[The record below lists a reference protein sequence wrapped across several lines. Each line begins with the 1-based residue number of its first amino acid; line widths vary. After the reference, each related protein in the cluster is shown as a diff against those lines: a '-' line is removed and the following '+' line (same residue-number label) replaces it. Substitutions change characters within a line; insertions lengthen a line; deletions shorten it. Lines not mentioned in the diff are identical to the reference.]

1 MFLLHFL
8 PDGFLQFIIN
18 IVLLTGAGLTGIGF
32 FLVGFIPGLRN
43 YKTLIQIVGVVLLAL
58 GIYWKGGYGVEMEWR
73 AKVAELQA
81 KVAAAEAKSKETNT
95 VIQEKIVTKV
105 KHVKDVQVKI
115 SQFDHCKLRRL
126 WSIGYSHTECIWCK
140 CYRRCYSNCS
150 SIGQLRD
157 FVDNWSFI
165 LCSKLNRIDSI
176 GWCSIFYSYLCTL
189 KITVGTWFLLR
200 RNIDYQ
206 LTRCYRC
213 YGYLQRYSIVIGTD
227 ISLCNYCFG
236 LCSR

>member
-8 PDGFLQFIIN
+8 PDGFLQLVIN
-18 IVLLTGAGLTGIGF
+18 IVLLSGAVLTGIGF

-73 AKVAELQA
+73 ARVSELQA

-115 SQFDHCKLRRL
+115 QKEIVEKEKL
-126 WSIGYSHTECIWCK
+126 INGECQVPKEAIE
-140 CYRRCYSNCS
+140 
-150 SIGQLRD
+150 L
-157 FVDNWSFI
+157 
-165 LCSKLNRIDSI
+165 LNKAAEKPVA
-176 GWCSIFYSYLCTL
+176 GEA
-189 KITVGTWFLLR
+189 K
-200 RNIDYQ
+200 
-206 LTRCYRC
+206 
-213 YGYLQRYSIVIGTD
+213 
-227 ISLCNYCFG
+227 
-236 LCSR
+236 